1 MRINKNYRKARMAG
15 EAIESA
21 KSNAQKNSGYGMGI
35 LRSIDDSTQAFA
47 RDQLL
52 QLPTDGTMLQEG
64 AFMKGPRNALGKM
77 VFPARPGYEGDNT
90 QYRGVH
96 DREDLIGLGLSR
108 ALQGG
113 TITAA
118 GAGLAALS
126 GQFGGAADTPEPNQL
141 PLN

>member
-1 MRINKNYRKARMAG
+1 MRPDRVRPA
-15 EAIESA
+15 
-21 KSNAQKNSGYGMGI
+21 YGK
-35 LRSIDDSTQAFA
+35 D
-47 RDQLL
+47 
-52 QLPTDGTMLQEG
+52 PT
-64 AFMKGPRNALGKM
+64 A
-77 VFPARPGYEGDNT
+77 
-90 QYRGVH
+90 YRGIN
-96 DREDLIGLGLSR
+96 DREDLIGLGLAR